1 MEYDFLEYR
10 EIASKTYV
18 EEQIKANPTIVS
30 QKLTERALAEH
41 FGVSRTTIRNALNDL
56 AMEGYVFQAE
66 TDVEQHKI
74 FEINMLKMSSF
85 SEEVKKEVDIDINIK
100 VLSNQIINMP
110 AELRAFFG
118 SNEKLIRIIRQR
130 ILNKTPL
137 SYEITYLSSN
147 KFKGLE
153 QVDLNNVSLYQF
165 LKDHY
170 PVKPSHG
177 REEITYELA
186 AEDKAKYLQVI
197 DGTPIYKVS
206 SNNFDDNFQPFEHT
220 EQYLVGNRFKY
231 HLSAKNIFNYGEKNS
246 EIV

>member
-85 SEEVKKEVDIDINIK
+85 SEDRKSVV
-100 VLSNQIINMP
+100 
-110 AELRAFFG
+110 
-118 SNEKLIRIIRQR
+118 
-130 ILNKTPL
+130 
-137 SYEITYLSSN
+137 
-147 KFKGLE
+147 
-153 QVDLNNVSLYQF
+153 
-165 LKDHY
+165 
-170 PVKPSHG
+170 
-177 REEITYELA
+177 
-186 AEDKAKYLQVI
+186 
-197 DGTPIYKVS
+197 
-206 SNNFDDNFQPFEHT
+206 
-220 EQYLVGNRFKY
+220 
-231 HLSAKNIFNYGEKNS
+231 
-246 EIV
+246 